1 MMTKMREFSKIFIII
16 VAASFIGL
24 MVFQW
29 GANYS
34 GRKQRSDVV
43 GKVNDHELKYTMF
56 SKLYQQ
62 VYEEEKAR
70 TGKSNFTE
78 EDLQR
83 MRDKVWERFVQQT
96 LLQDEIKRMGITVTD
111 SEIVYQIYNFPLEDF
126 KQHPSFQTNGVFDM
140 KKYHASFAN
149 PNIPWMQVEQIYRQ
163 QIPYMKLQAL
173 ITNAVRVSDKE
184 VLDAFK
190 KRNLKAKAEYLAVL
204 ANRFNSDKIA
214 VSEQEIQA
222 YYDEHK
228 EDFKQNEK
236 RELSYVLFPVNPTK
250 EDTARLMQEV
260 EEIKKRLANG
270 EDFNQL
276 AREYSE
282 DPSVLKNNGELGYFD
297 RNTMVKPFSDA
308 AFSAKVGEVVGPV
321 QTPFGFHLIKV
332 EDRKKE
338 KGVLKVKASHILLKV
353 APAPSRVEQIET
365 QARFF
370 SEDAKDYGFDQQAKK
385 QNLEVYK
392 TGLFEEGAGFI
403 PGIGQNFA
411 IKNWTFSAKLND
423 VSGVYRID
431 RGYVVA
437 ALTKIQPAGYKSL
450 ESQKKLIESRIRL
463 EKAKEMARQFAQAL
477 KPKVDSDT
485 PFKTIADQDTSGKIM
500 YNVTPLFTM
509 EQSIPGIGRSVE
521 FAATA
526 FALQPGQKSDMVE
539 TARGFYY
546 LKLLEK
552 TKLDTSAFNAQKESL
567 RRQLLLEKKNQVF
580 QEWYNNLKKHA
591 EIEDNRKLFNL

>member
-1 MMTKMREFSKIFIII
+1 MMTKMREFSKVFIVI

-24 MVFQW
+24 MVFEW

-34 GRKQRSDVV
+34 GRKKQSDLI
-43 GKVNDHELKYTMF
+43 GKVNDHELKYSMF

-83 MRDKVWERFVQQT
+83 MRDKVWERFVQEA
-96 LLQDEIKRMGITVTD
+96 LLQDEIKKLGITVTD
-111 SEIVYQIYNFPLEDF
+111 SEIVYQIYHFPLEDF

-140 KKYHASFAN
+140 NKYHAAFSN

-184 VLDAFK
+184 VLEAFK
-190 KRNLKAKAEYLAVL
+190 KRNLKAKAEYLGIL
-204 ANRFNSDKIA
+204 ANRFNSGKIK
-214 VSEQEIQA
+214 VSDQEIKD
-222 YYDEHK
+222 YYNSHK
-228 EDFKQNEK
+228 EEFKQNEK
-236 RELSYVLFPVNPTK
+236 RELSYVLFPVNPTAA
-250 EDTARLMQEV
+250 DTARLMQEF
-260 EEIKKRLANG
+260 ENIKKRIANG

-297 RNTMVKPFSDA
+297 RETMVKPFSDA
-308 AFSAKVGEVVGPV
+308 AFSGKVGQVVGPV
-321 QTPFGFHLIKV
+321 QTPFGFHLIKI

-338 KGVLKVKASHILLKV
+338 NGVWKVKASHILMKV
-353 APAPSRVEQIET
+353 TPAPSRVEQIET
-365 QARFF
+365 KARFF
-370 SEDAKDYGFDQQAKK
+370 SEDAKDYGFETQVKK
-385 QNLEVYK
+385 DSLEIHK
-392 TGLFEEGAGFI
+392 TGLFEETSGFI

-411 IKNWTFSAKLND
+411 IKNWAFSAKVND

-437 ALTKIQPAGYKSL
+437 SLTTIQPAGYKPL
-450 ESQKKLIESRIRL
+450 EGQTKFIESRIRL
-463 EKAKEMARQFAQAL
+463 EKAKEMARAYAESL
-477 KPKVDSDT
+477 KPKVQSDM
-485 PFKTIADQDTSGKIM
+485 PFKTIADQDTSRKVI
-500 YNVTPLFTM
+500 YNVTPMFTM

-526 FALQPGQKSDMVE
+526 FALEPGQKSDLVE
-539 TARGFYY
+539 TVRGFYY

-552 TKLDTSAFNAQKESL
+552 TKLDTSAFNAQKETL
-567 RRQLLLEKKNQVF
+567 RRQLLLEKKNLVF
-580 QEWYNNLKKHA
+580 QEWYNNIKA
-591 EIEDNRKLFNL
+591 QADIVDNRKLFNL